1 MAEDYRGTRIFLAA
15 VSALLAIGGL
25 VMIFSGKQLLMRM
38 FLRPPAEEVSTLM
51 LFMTKEFGGV
61 MLLLLSALL
70 WFAARDPVRNA
81 AIMDAFIIG
90 FCVLAVTPLISR
102 AMLPIR
108 EIYPDSLV
116 WGRSVIRLIL
126 AGVFYRL
133 RPKGAARVAHGASD

>member
-1 MAEDYRGTRIFLAA
+1 MAENYRGTRIFLAA

-25 VMIFSGKQLLMRM
+25 VMIFSSKQLLMRIS
-38 FLRPPAEEVSTLM
+38 LRPPAAELSTLM
-51 LFMTKEFGGV
+51 LFMTKEFGGA
-61 MLLLLSALL
+61 MLLLSVLL
-70 WFAARDPVRNA
+70 WFASRDPVRNV

-108 EIYPDSLV
+108 EIYPDYLV

-126 AGVFYRL
+126 AGVFWWL
-133 RPKGAARVAHGASD
+133 RPKGA

>member
-1 MAEDYRGTRIFLAA
+1 MAEKDYRGTRIFLAA

-25 VMIFSGKQLLMRM
+25 VMIFSGKELLMRM
-38 FLRPPAEEVSTLM
+38 PPRPAAAEFSTLM

-61 MLLLLSALL
+61 MLMLSALL
-70 WFAARDPVRNA
+70 WFASRDPERYV
-81 AIMDAFIIG
+81 AIIDAFIIG

-108 EIYPDSLV
+108 EIYPDYLV

-126 AGVFYRL
+126 AGVFYWL
-133 RPKGAARVAHGASD
+133 RPKGA